1 MGFQVEAVEVHRRLQ
16 EFGRRLE
23 DSERVVDRTMALV
36 AEECPSGEGRRETAA
51 REEEEAAAGT
61 LHQASTSTKTRMRR
75 RTRRKRRLVPE
86 RRCEV
91 GVRWSSTALTFEG
104 AWRRSRRC

>member
-1 MGFQVEAVEVHRRLQ
+1 MEAVEVHRRL
-16 EFGRRLE
+16 EEVYRRLE

-36 AEECPSGEGRRETAA
+36 AEDCPSGEGRRGMAA
-51 REEEEAAAGT
+51 REEEEEAAAGT
-61 LHQASTSTKTRMRR
+61 LHQASTSTKTRMRMR
-75 RTRRKRRLVPE
+75 RRRRKRRLTPE
-86 RRCEV
+86 HRCEV